1 MTEFIA
7 QIPSIGVLSCVTAL
21 MSLSIFAALSAGV
34 FSVASLPIA
43 GVAGFIA
50 ADLINHGWPDVLM
63 IPLGAVI
70 GGLVGWLMSYPLL
83 RLSGHRIA
91 LATIGLLLI
100 FDVIISNIVLRGGSG
115 GIAVSSI
122 TANWYLFS
130 VLLIVAWCF
139 FRMRRSRFGLAVE
152 AVRAD
157 PPVAAAA
164 GLNPISIQRVAIIQS
179 GLLGGLAGVLYA
191 NYVQFLS
198 PSTYS
203 VDLLFVALASV
214 VLGGRLVWLGSIVG
228 AFVFTALPFVLTQ
241 FLSQGGAIAN
251 GVALVAIICF
261 MPGGL
266 VEPGRRER
274 RRAAKAAAL
283 LASEPEPMGEPD
295 DGRTDAGGRAPD
307 AEPTGRAAAPMP
319 EFPLSPTESDYAP
332 TRIFGSNHI
341 GPPTGPVAAS
351 GPLVHGATP
360 AHWKPAPEVELSTD
374 SGPAAA
380 IEIRDVNLHFGGIV
394 VLEHVWLAIP
404 AGSIFGIVGP
414 NGAGKSSL
422 LNVMSGLQQ
431 PASGAVLAR
440 GQAITALPAYQRTRM
455 GIARTF
461 QEVRLF
467 QGMTVLETIMVGEHI
482 HRTSHLWEALL
493 ALPREGRDRRH
504 AEERARALMERVG
517 VIGRPDQFA
526 GELSYANQRRV
537 EIARALAA
545 EPQVLL
551 VDEPTAGMH
560 KEGAHSVGALLQE
573 LRSQG
578 LTIVL
583 IEHNLAMVL
592 GCCDRIAVMSS
603 GQVISEGPPREALR
617 SPQVIDA
624 YFGRRSDAERIES
637 LIQLRQY

>member
-7 QIPSIGVLSCVTAL
+7 ELPSIGVLCCVTAVL
-21 MSLSIFAALSAGV
+21 ALSIFAALSAGV
-34 FSVASLPIA
+34 FSVASIPIA
-43 GVAGFIA
+43 GLAGFVA
-50 ADLINHGWPDVLM
+50 ADMVNHGWPDALTL
-63 IPLGAVI
+63 PLGAVL

-100 FDVIISNIVLRGGSG
+100 FNVIVADIVVRGGSG
-115 GIAVSSI
+115 GIALI
-122 TANWYLFS
+122 QTLPNWYLFGT
-130 VLLIVAWCF
+130 LLIVAWCF

-157 PPVAAAA
+157 SPVAAVA
-164 GLNPISIQRVAIIQS
+164 GLNPISIQRIAIIQS
-179 GLLGGLAGVLYA
+179 GFLAGLGGVLYA
-191 NYVQFLS
+191 NNVQFVS
-198 PSTYS
+198 PDTFS
-203 VDLLFVALASV
+203 VDLLFVVLASV

-241 FLSQGGAIAN
+241 FMAQGGAIAN
-251 GVALVAIICF
+251 GVALLAIISF

-274 RRAAKAAAL
+274 RRAARAAAAL
-283 LASEPEPMGEPD
+283 AAEPD
-295 DGRTDAGGRAPD
+295 PRPDPIGGL
-307 AEPTGRAAAPMP
+307 ETGPTGRAAGP
-319 EFPLSPTESDYAP
+319 
-332 TRIFGSNHI
+332 
-341 GPPTGPVAAS
+341 GPPPRIVS
-351 GPLVHGATP
+351 PQHVVVPP
-360 AHWKPAPEVELSTD
+360 ADDPAQAP
-374 SGPAAA
+374 A
-380 IEIRDVNLHFGGIV
+380 IECRDVNLHFGGIV
-394 VLEHVWLAIP
+394 VLDHVSFAIP

-414 NGAGKSSL
+414 NGAGKSTL

-431 PASGAVLAR
+431 PGSGAVLAR
-440 GQAITALPAYQRTRM
+440 GQVITALPAHQRARM

-467 QGMTVLETIMVGEHI
+467 HGMTVLETIMVGEHL
-482 HRTSHLWEALL
+482 HRSSHLWEAIL
-493 ALPREGRDRRH
+493 ALPREGRDRRR
-504 AEERARALMERVG
+504 AEQRARALMERVG

-560 KEGAHSVGALLQE
+560 KEGAHSVGTLLQE
-573 LRSQG
+573 LRGQG
-578 LTIVL
+578 LTVVL
-583 IEHNLAMVL
+583 IEHNLALVL
-592 GCCDRIAVMSS
+592 DCCDRIAVMNS
-603 GQVISEGPPREALR
+603 GQVISEGPPREALG
-617 SPQVIDA
+617 SPQVIEA

>member
-1 MTEFIA
+1 LTQFIA
-7 QIPSIGVLSCVTAL
+7 ELPSIGVLCCVTAVL
-21 MSLSIFAALSAGV
+21 ALSIFAALSAGV
-34 FSVASLPIA
+34 FSVASIPIA
-43 GVAGFIA
+43 GLAGFVA
-50 ADLINHGWPDVLM
+50 ADMVNHGWPDALTL
-63 IPLGAVI
+63 PLGAVL

-100 FDVIISNIVLRGGSG
+100 FNVIVADIVVRGGSG
-115 GIAVSSI
+115 GIALI
-122 TANWYLFS
+122 QTLPNWYLFGT
-130 VLLIVAWCF
+130 LLIVAWCF

-157 PPVAAAA
+157 SPVAAVA
-164 GLNPISIQRVAIIQS
+164 GLNPISIQRIAIIQS
-179 GLLGGLAGVLYA
+179 GFLAGLGGVLYA
-191 NYVQFLS
+191 NNVQFVS
-198 PSTYS
+198 PDTFS
-203 VDLLFVALASV
+203 VDLLFVVLASV

-241 FLSQGGAIAN
+241 FMAQGGAIAN
-251 GVALVAIICF
+251 GVALLAIISF

-274 RRAAKAAAL
+274 RRAARAAAAL
-283 LASEPEPMGEPD
+283 AAEPD
-295 DGRTDAGGRAPD
+295 PRPDPIGGLET
-307 AEPTGRAAAPMP
+307 EPTGRAAGP
-319 EFPLSPTESDYAP
+319 
-332 TRIFGSNHI
+332 
-341 GPPTGPVAAS
+341 GPPPRIVNPQHIVVPPTDD
-351 GPLVHGATP
+351 P
-360 AHWKPAPEVELSTD
+360 AQAP
-374 SGPAAA
+374 A
-380 IEIRDVNLHFGGIV
+380 IECRDVNLHFGGIV
-394 VLEHVWLAIP
+394 VLDHVSSAIP

-414 NGAGKSSL
+414 NGAGKSTL

-431 PASGAVLAR
+431 PGSGAVLAR
-440 GQAITALPAYQRTRM
+440 GQVITALPAYQRARM

-467 QGMTVLETIMVGEHI
+467 HGMTVLETIMVGEHL
-482 HRTSHLWEALL
+482 HRSSHLWEAIL
-493 ALPREGRDRRH
+493 ALPREGRDRRR
-504 AEERARALMERVG
+504 AEQRARALMERVG

-560 KEGAHSVGALLQE
+560 KEGAHSVGTLLQE
-573 LRSQG
+573 LRGQG
-578 LTIVL
+578 LTVVL
-583 IEHNLAMVL
+583 IEHNLALVL
-592 GCCDRIAVMSS
+592 DCCDRIAVMNS
-603 GQVISEGPPREALR
+603 GQVISEGPPREALG
-617 SPQVIDA
+617 SPQVIEA

>member
-1 MTEFIA
+1 MTQFIA
-7 QIPSIGVLSCVTAL
+7 ELPSIGVLCCVTAVL
-21 MSLSIFAALSAGV
+21 SLSIFAALSAGV
-34 FSVASLPIA
+34 FSVASIPIA
-43 GVAGFIA
+43 GLAGFVA
-50 ADLINHGWPDVLM
+50 ADLVNHGWPAGLTL
-63 IPLGAVI
+63 PLGAVL

-100 FDVIISNIVLRGGSG
+100 FNVIVADIVVRGGSG
-115 GIAVSSI
+115 GIALI
-122 TANWYLFS
+122 QTLPNWYLFGT
-130 VLLIVAWCF
+130 LLIVAWCF

-157 PPVAAAA
+157 SPVAAVA
-164 GLNPISIQRVAIIQS
+164 GLNPISIQRIAIIQS
-179 GLLGGLAGVLYA
+179 GFLAGLGGVLYA
-191 NYVQFLS
+191 NNVQFVS
-198 PSTYS
+198 PDTFS
-203 VDLLFVALASV
+203 VDLLFVVLASV
-214 VLGGRLVWLGSIVG
+214 ILGGRLVWLGSIVG

-241 FLSQGGAIAN
+241 FMAQGGAIAN
-251 GVALVAIICF
+251 GVALLAIICF

-274 RRAAKAAAL
+274 RRAARAAAAL
-283 LASEPEPMGEPD
+283 AAEPD
-295 DGRTDAGGRAPD
+295 PRPD
-307 AEPTGRAAAPMP
+307 PGPNPIGALEADPTGRAA
-319 EFPLSPTESDYAP
+319 SP
-332 TRIFGSNHI
+332 
-341 GPPTGPVAAS
+341 GPPPRIVSPQHAVVPPTDESAQ
-351 GPLVHGATP
+351 
-360 AHWKPAPEVELSTD
+360 AP
-374 SGPAAA
+374 A
-380 IEIRDVNLHFGGIV
+380 IECRDVNLHFGGIV
-394 VLEHVWLAIP
+394 VLDHVSFAIP

-414 NGAGKSSL
+414 NGAGKSTL

-431 PASGAVLAR
+431 PGSGTVLAG
-440 GQAITALPAYQRTRM
+440 GQVITALPAYQRARM

-467 QGMTVLETIMVGEHI
+467 HGMTVLETIMVGEHL
-482 HRTSHLWEALL
+482 HRSSHLWEAIL

-504 AEERARALMERVG
+504 AEQRARALMERVG

-560 KEGAHSVGALLQE
+560 KEGAHSVGTLLQE
-573 LRSQG
+573 LRGQG
-578 LTIVL
+578 LTVVL
-583 IEHNLAMVL
+583 IEHNLALVL
-592 GCCDRIAVMSS
+592 DCCDRIAVMNS
-603 GQVISEGPPREALR
+603 GQVISEGPPREALG
-617 SPQVIDA
+617 SPQVIEA

>member
-7 QIPSIGVLSCVTAL
+7 ELPSIGVLACVTAL
-21 MSLSIFAALSAGV
+21 LALSIFAALSAGV
-34 FSVASLPIA
+34 FSVASIPIA
-43 GVAGFIA
+43 GLAGFVT

-63 IPLGAVI
+63 LLVGAVV
-70 GGLVGWLMSYPLL
+70 GGLAAWLMSYPLL

-100 FDVIISNIVLRGGSG
+100 FNIVIADIVVRGGSG
-115 GIAVSSI
+115 GIALI
-122 TANWYLFS
+122 QTMPNWYLFGA
-130 VLLIVAWCF
+130 LLIVAWFF

-157 PPVAAAA
+157 SPVAAVA
-164 GLNPISIQRVAIIQS
+164 GLNPISIQRIAIIQS
-179 GLLGGLAGVLYA
+179 GFLAGLGGVLYA
-191 NYVQFLS
+191 NNVQFLS
-198 PSTYS
+198 PDTYS
-203 VDLLFVALASV
+203 VDLLFVVLASV

-241 FLSQGGAIAN
+241 FMAQGGAIAN
-251 GVALVAIICF
+251 GVALLAIICF
-261 MPGGL
+261 VPGGL

-274 RRAAKAAAL
+274 RRAA
-283 LASEPEPMGEPD
+283 
-295 DGRTDAGGRAPD
+295 
-307 AEPTGRAAAPMP
+307 RAAAMLAAEPDP
-319 EFPLSPTESDYAP
+319 IGVLAADPPGQGLP
-332 TRIFGSNHI
+332 TRIA
-341 GPPTGPVAAS
+341 GPPHVVVP
-351 GPLVHGATP
+351 P
-360 AHWKPAPEVELSTD
+360 AE
-374 SGPAAA
+374 PAAA
-380 IEIRDVNLHFGGIV
+380 DGGPPADGPTPVGRPSAPEAGLTTDSAQAPAIECRDVNLHFGGIV
-394 VLEHVWLAIP
+394 VLDHVSFAIP

-431 PASGAVLAR
+431 PGSGTVLADGR
-440 GQAITALPAYQRTRM
+440 VITALPAYQRARL

-467 QGMTVLETIMVGEHI
+467 QGMTVLETIMVGEHL
-482 HRTSHLWEALL
+482 HRTSHLWEAML
-493 ALPREGRDRRH
+493 ALPREGRDRRR
-504 AEERARALMERVG
+504 AEQRARALMERVG
-517 VIGRPDQFA
+517 VIGRPGQFA

-560 KEGAHSVGALLQE
+560 KEGARSVGALLQD
-573 LRSQG
+573 LRGQG
-578 LTIVL
+578 LTVVL
-583 IEHNLAMVL
+583 IEHNLALVL
-592 GCCDRIAVMSS
+592 DCCDRIAVMNS
-603 GQVISEGPPREALR
+603 GQVISEGPPREALG
-617 SPQVIDA
+617 SPQVIEA